1 MVQRH
6 GCSALYQR
14 HDGHRICDPGD
25 WLMLGWLGI
34 ARLGLVQ
41 LSLGAIVVLT
51 TATMNRVMVVELAMP
66 AILPGLLVSLYYGTQ
81 FLRPRFGHG
90 ADQGGRRT
98 PWILAGV
105 GLLAAGAI
113 GASLSVGLMERVAWA
128 GIAAAVPSFLLIG
141 LGIGAAGT
149 NLLALLSTRVS
160 AERQAPAG
168 SLVWIMMIFGLA
180 VTGITAGQLLD
191 PYSHTRLVLVTLGVC
206 AVACTLSFIGVWGQE
221 RGEKRTIEAA
231 DGSFKDVIRDLWA
244 EPRVRVF
251 TIFVFASMLAYNL
264 QDLILEPFAGHVFG
278 LTVGES
284 TKLGGMH
291 HAGALVGM
299 IAVLGCGTVVA
310 RWVIVP
316 IRVWVVGGCLLSG
329 LSLVGLAYGGMHA
342 QTWPIAAN
350 IFTLGLA
357 NGAFAVAAIGAMMGL
372 AREGNDGR
380 EGLRMGLFGAAQA
393 IAFGVGSF
401 AGTALVDIM
410 RLITPQDAL
419 AYGTVF
425 TVEGFVFLVA
435 AALALRLTSPQADAR
450 ARPAFMPGE

>member
-1 MVQRH
+1 
-6 GCSALYQR
+6 
-14 HDGHRICDPGD
+14 
-25 WLMLGWLGI
+25 MLGWGGI

-41 LSLGAIVVLT
+41 MSLGAIVVLT

-90 ADQGGRRT
+90 ADRGGRRT
-98 PWILAGV
+98 PWIIGGV
-105 GLLAAGAI
+105 ALLAAGAL
-113 GASLSVGLMERVAWA
+113 GAALSVGLMERNAA
-128 GIAAAVPSFLLIG
+128 LGIAAAVPSFLLIG
-141 LGIGAAGT
+141 LGIGSAGT
-149 NLLALLSTRVS
+149 NLLALLSARVS
-160 AERQAPAG
+160 TERQAPAG

-180 VTGITAGQLLD
+180 VTGITAGQMLD
-191 PYSHTRLVLVTLGVC
+191 PYSHGRLVAVTLAVC
-206 AVACTLSFIGVWGQE
+206 AVAMTLTMIGIWGQE
-221 RGEKRTIEAA
+221 RDLHRPAETGRKGDFRA
-231 DGSFKDVIRDLWA
+231 VIAELWVD
-244 EPRVRVF
+244 PRVRVF
-251 TIFVFASMLAYNL
+251 TVFVFASMLAYNL

-299 IAVLGCGTVVA
+299 LAVLCGGTLLA
-310 RWVIVP
+310 RWITVP

-329 LSLVGLAYGGMHA
+329 LALIGLAYGGM
-342 QTWPIAAN
+342 QGTGWPLGLN

-372 AREGNDGR
+372 AREGGGGR

-393 IAFGVGSF
+393 IAFGLGSF
-401 AGTALVDIM
+401 AGTAMVDIM
-410 RLITPQDAL
+410 RLLTPQDAL

-425 TVEGFVFLVA
+425 AVEGFVFLIA
-435 AALALRLTSPQADAR
+435 AALALRLTSPSAEAQG
-450 ARPAFMPGE
+450 RPAMMPGE